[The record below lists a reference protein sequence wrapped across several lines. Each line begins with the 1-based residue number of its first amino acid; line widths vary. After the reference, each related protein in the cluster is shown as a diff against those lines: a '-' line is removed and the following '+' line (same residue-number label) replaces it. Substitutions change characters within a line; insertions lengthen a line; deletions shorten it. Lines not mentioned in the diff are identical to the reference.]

1 MQVGFIDSICMPVY
15 EAFAKMSDRL
25 NPLLEGCKQNKT
37 QWTDLAE
44 RDLDPWKNN
53 TFVVMI
59 ILSLFFGLHPNKKI
73 PSGMLVR
80 WTDEL
85 WLGTTSRLQWSTLMR
100 VPVLNKFHRFLNL
113 YS

>member
-25 NPLLEGCKQNKT
+25 IPMLEGCELNKT

-53 TFVVMI
+53 AAEDD
-59 ILSLFFGLHPNKKI
+59 LEEKNNQK
-73 PSGMLVR
+73 
-80 WTDEL
+80 
-85 WLGTTSRLQWSTLMR
+85 
-100 VPVLNKFHRFLNL
+100 N
-113 YS
+113 

>member
-53 TFVVMI
+53 TEDDI
-59 ILSLFFGLHPNKKI
+59 EEEENNQK
-73 PSGMLVR
+73 
-80 WTDEL
+80 
-85 WLGTTSRLQWSTLMR
+85 
-100 VPVLNKFHRFLNL
+100 N
-113 YS
+113 